1 MQSSK
6 FTTAQLMVFN
16 KPFNVLCQFTAVEN
30 RQCLADYIDRPDY
43 YPAGRLDKD
52 SEGLMLL
59 TNNGKLQHRIS
70 HPDHKLEK
78 RYLVQLEGEITEQ
91 ALLSLQTHVQLKD
104 GPARASF
111 AKSLDEPDWLWS
123 RNPPVRYRANIP
135 TSWIELGL
143 TEGRNRQVRRMTAA
157 VGFPTLRLVRV
168 AIGGITVHQVAQGQ
182 YALISAEKLGLR
194 ARVQRIGGRSQ
205 KD

>member
-1 MQSSK
+1 
-6 FTTAQLMVFN
+6 MVFN

-30 RQCLADYIDRPDY
+30 RQSLADYIDRPDF

-78 RYLVQLEGEITEQ
+78 RYLVQVEGEITEQ
-91 ALLSLQTHVQLKD
+91 ALASLSHHVQLKD

-111 AKSLDEPDWLWS
+111 TTRLEEPDWLWS
-123 RNPPVRYRANIP
+123 RNPPVRYRAHIP

-143 TEGRNRQVRRMTAA
+143 KEGRNRQVRRMTAA

-168 AIGGITVHQVAQGQ
+168 AIGSITVHQLAPGA
-182 YALISAEKLGLR
+182 YAMISAEKLGPS
-194 ARVQRIGGRSQ
+194 AR
-205 KD
+205 